1 MDIDDFTKKSA
12 SRKKNSE
19 RMRIRRL
26 PPNMIKLETHKLLKD
41 TIKLNELQDKLL
53 NTPEYNE
60 ILNDTIKNINLIFEE
75 AKRLNP
81 AIDYNYFIAG
91 SRAWN
96 RFFKDF
102 YDLDII
108 SPYEK
113 SSIHNINADLYYFI
127 NDKTLIDGNIK
138 ADIKEL
144 LKQTIEPLVDAIRKY
159 SDLEDNTKNVY
170 ITIEEDE
177 CLKDNKSL
185 ITSKRLFLKLHID
198 DSVPTKKPAKQ
209 SKAHHPFKKQ
219 SSQQSSQPSQ
229 QPAAKVLTASEKA
242 AKKAAKKAAQL
253 AAEIAAKEEAERKK
267 SEDISNRSA
276 RLARRSKPLYGGG
289 TIESFSKVILSV
301 DLYYSVTSTVAQDI
315 LIVKNISNIIERDE
329 INSLNYLNLFGL
341 YIFLQLGIKKI
352 FVPKGYNI
360 FKIREIIFD
369 KLVLFGDYRTPTLK
383 KIVEQYNATFINT
396 TLFDNFFYTDL
407 QKIYALS
414 YEPIATIIN
423 NMEVNIIETLR
434 CYINKTMININ
445 KEVRELKPEIG
456 LFVVGGDALR
466 RYKNDISV
474 TKDIDCKIY
483 VPKVLITPTNDL
495 INKLNSIIVSEL
507 LKLVCYL
514 IENSDRIFT
523 KVISSYETDL
533 YKIDYELIN
542 DDPNIKNFRYR
553 QIFKNPFPVDL
564 YSLDYRCKINV
575 EVKDNINP
583 DMNTKFF
590 YNYDIAF
597 LDVVLEILDIAPTF
611 YNENAIISNDIPIS
625 RLEFLLKDLKN
636 TYNSDTSS
644 LLRFIGGKIT
654 KDYVRY
660 NTLLELI
667 KENKFKYSS
676 DPLKMEILISPE
688 DENLYISSYR
698 PIKEGESADNLSLP
712 VLFEKNVKD
721 DKIIYDRY
729 ELDLIYN
736 YDETSTDF
744 HQFYSSKYYKIGIIK
759 RKKMYSFNINDLSK
773 LAGGTKLDT
782 ILEHTMKEI
791 DELKLAEKSLCESY
805 NYNNDDISDDIIND
819 IVSKRIMSEADIES
833 INRDNYVNNYVLNI
847 MTPLNE
853 TLSLNDE
860 KKTKKFYNKIMAIIE
875 TKKGKEKRS

>member
-1 MDIDDFTKKSA
+1 MEIDDNDYDVKSV

-41 TIKLNELQDKLL
+41 TINLNNLQNKLL

-60 ILNDTIKNINLIFEE
+60 ILNDTIQNINLIFEE

-81 AIDYNYFIAG
+81 EIDYNYFIAG
-91 SRAWN
+91 SRSWN

-138 ADIKEL
+138 RDIKEL
-144 LKQTIEPLVDAIRKY
+144 LKRTIEPLVDAIRKY
-159 SDLEDNTKNVY
+159 SDLEDKTKNVY

-198 DSVPTKKPAKQ
+198 DSVPQKKPAKQ
-209 SKAHHPFKKQ
+209 SRAHHPFNRQ
-219 SSQQSSQPSQ
+219 SSQQSS
-229 QPAAKVLTASEKA
+229 AKVLTSAEKA
-242 AKKAAKKAAQL
+242 AKKAAKAAEKAAKE
-253 AAEIAAKEEAERKK
+253 AEIAAAKEEEERKK
-267 SEDISNRSA
+267 TSQISSRAARSA
-276 RLARRSKPLYGGG
+276 RRNNPVLYGGG
-289 TIESFSKVILSV
+289 TIESFSKVILSI
-301 DLYYSVTSTVAQDI
+301 DLYYSVSSTIAQDI
-315 LIVKNISNIIERDE
+315 LVVKNISNIIEIDE
-329 INSLNYLNLFGL
+329 TNGLKYLNLFGL

-369 KLVLFGDYRTPTLK
+369 KLVLFGNYRTPTLK
-383 KIVEQYNATFINT
+383 KIVEQYYATFINT
-396 TLFDNFFYTDL
+396 TLFDNFLYTDL

-423 NMEVNIIETLR
+423 QMEINIIETLR

-445 KEVRELKPEIG
+445 KTVRELKPEIG

-483 VPKVLITPTNDL
+483 IPKDLLTKDL
-495 INKLNSIIVSEL
+495 IDEINSTIISEL
-507 LKLVCYL
+507 LTLVCYL
-514 IENSDRIFT
+514 IENSDKIFT
-523 KVISSYETDL
+523 EVISVHETEL

-575 EVKDNINP
+575 EVKDDINP

-597 LDVVLEILDIAPTF
+597 LDVVLEILDVASTY
-611 YNENAIISNDIPIS
+611 YNDNAVLSNEIPIS
-625 RLEFLLKDLKN
+625 KLEFLLSDLKN

-654 KDYVRY
+654 KDYIRY
-660 NTLLELI
+660 NALLELI
-667 KENKFKYSS
+667 KKNKFKYSS
-676 DPLKMEILISPE
+676 DPLIIEKRESPN
-688 DENLYISSYR
+688 DENLYVLSYR
-698 PIKEGESADNLSLP
+698 PIEEGEQATDISLP
-712 VLFEKNVKD
+712 VLFEKNEKD
-721 DKIIYDRY
+721 EESIYDRY
-729 ELDLIYN
+729 GLDIIYD

-744 HQFYSSKYYKIGIIK
+744 HKFYTSKYNKIRMIK
-759 RKKMYSFNINDLSK
+759 RKKMYSFDINDISK
-773 LAGGTKLDT
+773 LAGGTKLDV
-782 ILEHTMKEI
+782 ILAHTMQEI

-805 NYNNDDISDDIIND
+805 NYNYDDISDNIIND
-819 IVSKRIMSEADIES
+819 IASKRIMFEADIES
-833 INRDNYVNNYVLNI
+833 INRDKYINNYVINI
-847 MTPLNE
+847 MTPSNKFS
-853 TLSLNDE
+853 LSSRN
-860 KKTKKFYNKIMAIIE
+860 KTKHFYNKIRSIIK
-875 TKKGKEKRS
+875 TKK

>member
-1 MDIDDFTKKSA
+1 MDIEEFEETDYDKKSIN
-12 SRKKNSE
+12 RKKNSE

-26 PPNMIKLETHKLLKD
+26 PPNMIKLDTHKLLKD
-41 TIKLNELQDKLL
+41 TINLNNLQNKLL

-60 ILNDTIKNINLIFEE
+60 ILNDTIQNINLIFEE
-75 AKRLNP
+75 AKRLKFG
-81 AIDYNYFIAG
+81 IEYNYFIAG
-91 SRAWN
+91 ARSWN

-127 NDKTLIDGNIK
+127 NDKTLIDENIK
-138 ADIKEL
+138 DDIKEL
-144 LKQTIEPLVDAIRKY
+144 LKRTIEPLVDAIKKY

-177 CLKDNKSL
+177 CLIDNKSL

-198 DSVPTKKPAKQ
+198 DSVPQKKPAKQ
-209 SKAHHPFKKQ
+209 TKVHHPFNRQ
-219 SSQQSSQPSQ
+219 SAQQS
-229 QPAAKVLTASEKA
+229 AAKVLTAAEKE
-242 AKKAAKKAAQL
+242 AKKAAKKAAER
-253 AAEIAAKEEAERKK
+253 AAELAAKEEAERKK
-267 SEDISNRSA
+267 TDQISSRAARSA
-276 RLARRSKPLYGGG
+276 KRNNPLYGGG

-301 DLYYSVTSTVAQDI
+301 DLYYSETSTVAQDI
-315 LIVKNISNIIERDE
+315 LVVKNISNIIEIDD
-329 INSLNYLNLFGL
+329 NNGLNYLNLFGL

-369 KLVLFGDYRTPTLK
+369 KLVLFGGYRTPTLK

-423 NMEVNIIETLR
+423 QMEINIIETLR

-445 KEVRELKPEIG
+445 KAVRELKPEIG

-483 VPKVLITPTNDL
+483 LPKNLLTKDL
-495 INKLNSIIVSEL
+495 IDEINSIIISEL
-507 LKLVCYL
+507 LTLVCYL
-514 IENSDRIFT
+514 IENSDKIFT
-523 KVISSYETDL
+523 EVISVHETEL

-597 LDVVLEILDIAPTF
+597 LDVVLEILDVASTY
-611 YNENAIISNDIPIS
+611 YNDNAILSNEIPIS
-625 RLEFLLKDLKN
+625 KLEFLLRDLKN

-660 NTLLELI
+660 NALLELI
-667 KENKFKYSS
+667 KKNKFKYSS
-676 DPLKMEILISPE
+676 EPLIIEKRESPN
-688 DENLYISSYR
+688 DENLYVLSYR
-698 PIKEGESADNLSLP
+698 PIEEGEQATDISLP
-712 VLFEKNVKD
+712 VLFEKNEKD
-721 DKIIYDRY
+721 EASTYDRYGLDIIYD
-729 ELDLIYN
+729 

-744 HQFYSSKYYKIGIIK
+744 HKFYTSKYNKIRMIK
-759 RKKMYSFNINDLSK
+759 RKKMYSFNINDISK
-773 LAGGTKLDT
+773 LAGGTKLDV
-782 ILEHTMKEI
+782 ILAHTMQEI
-791 DELKLAEKSLCESY
+791 DELKLAEKSICELN
-805 NYNNDDISDDIIND
+805 NYDDISDNIIND
-819 IVSKRIMSEADIES
+819 IASKRITVEADIEA
-833 INRDNYVNNYVLNI
+833 INRDNNINNYVINI
-847 MTPLNE
+847 MTPHNKK
-853 TLSLNDE
+853 LSLSDE
-860 KKTKKFYNKIMAIIE
+860 NKTKQFYNKIKSIIK
-875 TKKGKEKRS
+875 TKK

>member
-1 MDIDDFTKKSA
+1 MEIDDNDYDVKSV

-41 TIKLNELQDKLL
+41 TINLNNLQNKLL

-60 ILNDTIKNINLIFEE
+60 ILNDTIQNINLIFEE

-81 AIDYNYFIAG
+81 EIDYNYFIAG
-91 SRAWN
+91 SRSWN

-138 ADIKEL
+138 RDIKEL
-144 LKQTIEPLVDAIRKY
+144 LKRTIEPLVDAIRKY
-159 SDLEDNTKNVY
+159 SDLEDKTKNVY

-198 DSVPTKKPAKQ
+198 DSVPQKKPAKQ
-209 SKAHHPFKKQ
+209 SRAHHPFNRQ
-219 SSQQSSQPSQ
+219 SSQQSS
-229 QPAAKVLTASEKA
+229 AKVLTSAEKA
-242 AKKAAKKAAQL
+242 AKKAAKAAAKAAKE
-253 AAEIAAKEEAERKK
+253 AEIAAAKEEEERKK
-267 SEDISNRSA
+267 TSQISSRAARSA
-276 RLARRSKPLYGGG
+276 RRNNPVLYGGG
-289 TIESFSKVILSV
+289 TIESFSKVILSI
-301 DLYYSVTSTVAQDI
+301 DLYYSVSSTIAQDI
-315 LIVKNISNIIERDE
+315 LVVKNISNIIEIDE
-329 INSLNYLNLFGL
+329 TNGLKYLNLFGL

-383 KIVEQYNATFINT
+383 KIIEQYYATFINT

-414 YEPIATIIN
+414 YEPISSIIN
-423 NMEVNIIETLR
+423 QMEINIIETLR
-434 CYINKTMININ
+434 RYINRTMININ
-445 KEVRELKPEIG
+445 KEVRELNPEIG

-483 VPKVLITPTNDL
+483 VPKVLLTKDL
-495 INKLNSIIVSEL
+495 IDGINSIIISEL
-507 LKLVCYL
+507 LKLVSYL

-523 KVISSYETDL
+523 EVISVHETEL

-542 DDPNIKNFRYR
+542 EDPNIKNFRYR
-553 QIFKNPFPVDL
+553 QIYKNPFPVDL

-583 DMNTKFF
+583 AMNTKFF

-597 LDVVLEILDIAPTF
+597 LDVVLEILDIARTF
-611 YNENAIISNDIPIS
+611 YNDNVILSNGIPIS
-625 RLEFLLKDLKN
+625 KLEFLLSDLKN

-667 KENKFKYSS
+667 KENKFKYSE
-676 DPLKMEILISPE
+676 DRLIIEKRESQE
-688 DENLYISSYR
+688 DENLYVLSYR
-698 PIKEGESADNLSLP
+698 HIEEGEQAANISLP
-712 VLFEKNVKD
+712 VLFEKNEKD
-721 DKIIYDRY
+721 EAIIYERYGLDIIYD
-729 ELDLIYN
+729 

-744 HQFYSSKYYKIGIIK
+744 HKFYSSKYDKIHIIK
-759 RKKMYSFNINDLSK
+759 RKKMYSFNINDISK

-782 ILEHTMKEI
+782 ILEHTMQEI

-805 NYNNDDISDDIIND
+805 NYNYDDISDNIIND
-819 IVSKRIMSEADIES
+819 IASKRIMFEADIES
-833 INRDNYVNNYVLNI
+833 INRDKYINNYVINI
-847 MTPLNE
+847 MTPSNKFS
-853 TLSLNDE
+853 LSSRN
-860 KKTKKFYNKIMAIIE
+860 KTKHFYNKIRSIIK
-875 TKKGKEKRS
+875 TKK

>member
-1 MDIDDFTKKSA
+1 MEIDDNDYDVKSV

-41 TIKLNELQDKLL
+41 TINLNNLQNKLL

-60 ILNDTIKNINLIFEE
+60 ILNDTIQNINLIFEE

-81 AIDYNYFIAG
+81 EIDYNYFIAG
-91 SRAWN
+91 SRSWN

-138 ADIKEL
+138 RDIKEL
-144 LKQTIEPLVDAIRKY
+144 LKRTIEPLVDAIRKY
-159 SDLEDNTKNVY
+159 SDLEDKTKNVY

-198 DSVPTKKPAKQ
+198 DSVPQKKPAKQ
-209 SKAHHPFKKQ
+209 SRAHHPFNRQ
-219 SSQQSSQPSQ
+219 SSQQSS
-229 QPAAKVLTASEKA
+229 AKVLTSAEKA
-242 AKKAAKKAAQL
+242 AKKAAKAAEKAAKE
-253 AAEIAAKEEAERKK
+253 AEIAAAKEEEERKK
-267 SEDISNRSA
+267 TSQISSRAARSA
-276 RLARRSKPLYGGG
+276 RRNNPVLYGGG
-289 TIESFSKVILSV
+289 TIESFSKVILSI
-301 DLYYSVTSTVAQDI
+301 DLYYSVSSTIAQDI
-315 LIVKNISNIIERDE
+315 LVVKNISNIIEIDE
-329 INSLNYLNLFGL
+329 TNGLKYLNLFGL

-383 KIVEQYNATFINT
+383 KIIEQYYATFINT

-414 YEPIATIIN
+414 YEPISSIIN
-423 NMEVNIIETLR
+423 QMEINIIETLR
-434 CYINKTMININ
+434 RYINRTMININ
-445 KEVRELKPEIG
+445 KEVRELNPEIG

-483 VPKVLITPTNDL
+483 VPKVLLTKDL
-495 INKLNSIIVSEL
+495 IDGINSIIISEL
-507 LKLVCYL
+507 LKLVSYL

-523 KVISSYETDL
+523 EVISVHETEL

-542 DDPNIKNFRYR
+542 EDPNIKNFRYR
-553 QIFKNPFPVDL
+553 QIYKNPFPVDL

-583 DMNTKFF
+583 AMNTKFF

-597 LDVVLEILDIAPTF
+597 LDVVLEILDIARTF
-611 YNENAIISNDIPIS
+611 YNDNVILSNGIPIS
-625 RLEFLLKDLKN
+625 KLEFLLSDLKN

-667 KENKFKYSS
+667 KENKFKYSE
-676 DPLKMEILISPE
+676 DRLIIEKRESQE
-688 DENLYISSYR
+688 DENLYVISYR
-698 PIKEGESADNLSLP
+698 HIEEGEQAANISLP
-712 VLFEKNVKD
+712 VLFEKNEKD
-721 DKIIYDRY
+721 EAIIYERYGLDIIYD
-729 ELDLIYN
+729 

-744 HQFYSSKYYKIGIIK
+744 HKFYSSKYDKIHIIK
-759 RKKMYSFNINDLSK
+759 RKKMYSFNINDISK

-782 ILEHTMKEI
+782 ILEHTMQEI

-805 NYNNDDISDDIIND
+805 NYNYDDISDNIIND
-819 IVSKRIMSEADIES
+819 IASKRIMFEADIES
-833 INRDNYVNNYVLNI
+833 INRDKYINNYVINI
-847 MTPLNE
+847 MTPSNKFS
-853 TLSLNDE
+853 LSSRN
-860 KKTKKFYNKIMAIIE
+860 KTKHFYNKIRSIIK
-875 TKKGKEKRS
+875 TKK

>member
-1 MDIDDFTKKSA
+1 MDIEEFEETDYDKKSIN
-12 SRKKNSE
+12 RKKNSE

-26 PPNMIKLETHKLLKD
+26 PPNMIKLDTHKLLKD
-41 TIKLNELQDKLL
+41 TINLNNLQNKLL

-60 ILNDTIKNINLIFEE
+60 ILNDTIQNINLIFEE
-75 AKRLNP
+75 AKRLKSG
-81 AIDYNYFIAG
+81 IEYNYFIAG
-91 SRAWN
+91 ARSWN

-127 NDKTLIDGNIK
+127 NDKTLIDENIK
-138 ADIKEL
+138 DDIKEL
-144 LKQTIEPLVDAIRKY
+144 LKRTIEPLVDAIKKY

-177 CLKDNKSL
+177 CLIDNKSL

-198 DSVPTKKPAKQ
+198 DSVPQKKPAKQ
-209 SKAHHPFKKQ
+209 TKAHHPFNRQ
-219 SSQQSSQPSQ
+219 SAQQS
-229 QPAAKVLTASEKA
+229 AAKVLTAAEKE
-242 AKKAAKKAAQL
+242 AKKAAKKAAER
-253 AAEIAAKEEAERKK
+253 AAELAAKEEAERKK
-267 SEDISNRSA
+267 TDQISSRAARSA
-276 RLARRSKPLYGGG
+276 KRNNPLYGGG

-301 DLYYSVTSTVAQDI
+301 DLYYSETSTVAQDI
-315 LIVKNISNIIERDE
+315 LVVKNISNIIEIDD
-329 INSLNYLNLFGL
+329 NNGLNYLNLFGL

-369 KLVLFGDYRTPTLK
+369 KLVLFGGYRTPTLK

-423 NMEVNIIETLR
+423 QMEINIIETLR

-445 KEVRELKPEIG
+445 KAVRELKPEIG

-483 VPKVLITPTNDL
+483 LPKNLLTKDL
-495 INKLNSIIVSEL
+495 IDEINSIIISEL
-507 LKLVCYL
+507 LTLVCYL
-514 IENSDRIFT
+514 IENSDKIFT
-523 KVISSYETDL
+523 EVISVHETEL

-597 LDVVLEILDIAPTF
+597 LDVVLEIVDIAPTF

-712 VLFEKNVKD
+712 VLFEKNV
-721 DKIIYDRY
+721 
-729 ELDLIYN
+729 
-736 YDETSTDF
+736 
-744 HQFYSSKYYKIGIIK
+744 
-759 RKKMYSFNINDLSK
+759 
-773 LAGGTKLDT
+773 
-782 ILEHTMKEI
+782 
-791 DELKLAEKSLCESY
+791 
-805 NYNNDDISDDIIND
+805 
-819 IVSKRIMSEADIES
+819 
-833 INRDNYVNNYVLNI
+833 
-847 MTPLNE
+847 
-853 TLSLNDE
+853 
-860 KKTKKFYNKIMAIIE
+860 
-875 TKKGKEKRS
+875 

>member
-1 MDIDDFTKKSA
+1 MDIEEFEETDYDKKSIN
-12 SRKKNSE
+12 RKKNSE

-26 PPNMIKLETHKLLKD
+26 PPNMIKLDTHKLLKD
-41 TIKLNELQDKLL
+41 TINLNNLQNKLL

-60 ILNDTIKNINLIFEE
+60 ILNDTIQNINLIFEE
-75 AKRLNP
+75 AKRLKSG
-81 AIDYNYFIAG
+81 IEYNYFIAG
-91 SRAWN
+91 ARSWN

-127 NDKTLIDGNIK
+127 NDKTLIDENIK
-138 ADIKEL
+138 DDIKEL
-144 LKQTIEPLVDAIRKY
+144 LKRTIEPLVDAIKKY

-177 CLKDNKSL
+177 CLIDNKSL

-198 DSVPTKKPAKQ
+198 DSVPQKKPAKQ
-209 SKAHHPFKKQ
+209 TKAHHPFNRQ
-219 SSQQSSQPSQ
+219 SAQQS
-229 QPAAKVLTASEKA
+229 AAKVLTAAEKE
-242 AKKAAKKAAQL
+242 AKKAAKKAAER
-253 AAEIAAKEEAERKK
+253 AAELAAKEEAERKK
-267 SEDISNRSA
+267 TDQISSRAARSA
-276 RLARRSKPLYGGG
+276 KRNNPLYGGG

-301 DLYYSVTSTVAQDI
+301 DLYYSETSTVAQDI
-315 LIVKNISNIIERDE
+315 LVVKNISNIIEIDD
-329 INSLNYLNLFGL
+329 NNGLNYLNLFGL

-369 KLVLFGDYRTPTLK
+369 KLVLFGGYRTPTLK

-423 NMEVNIIETLR
+423 QMEINIIETLR

-445 KEVRELKPEIG
+445 KAVRELKPEIG

-483 VPKVLITPTNDL
+483 LPKNLLTKDL
-495 INKLNSIIVSEL
+495 IDEINSIIISEL
-507 LKLVCYL
+507 LTLVCYL
-514 IENSDRIFT
+514 IENSDKIFT
-523 KVISSYETDL
+523 EVISVHETEL

-597 LDVVLEILDIAPTF
+597 LDVVLEILDVASTY
-611 YNENAIISNDIPIS
+611 YNDNAILSNEIPIS
-625 RLEFLLKDLKN
+625 KLEFLLRDLKN

-660 NTLLELI
+660 NALLELI
-667 KENKFKYSS
+667 KKNKFKYSS
-676 DPLKMEILISPE
+676 EPLIIEKRESPN
-688 DENLYISSYR
+688 DENLYVLSYR
-698 PIKEGESADNLSLP
+698 PIEEGEQATDISLP
-712 VLFEKNVKD
+712 VLFEKNEKD
-721 DKIIYDRY
+721 EASTYDRYGLDIIYD
-729 ELDLIYN
+729 

-744 HQFYSSKYYKIGIIK
+744 HKFYTSKYNKIRMIK
-759 RKKMYSFNINDLSK
+759 RKKMYSFNINDISK
-773 LAGGTKLDT
+773 LAGGTKLDV
-782 ILEHTMKEI
+782 ILAHTMQEI
-791 DELKLAEKSLCESY
+791 DELKLAEKSICELN
-805 NYNNDDISDDIIND
+805 NYDDISDNIIND
-819 IVSKRIMSEADIES
+819 IASKRITVEADIEA
-833 INRDNYVNNYVLNI
+833 INRDNNINNYVINI
-847 MTPLNE
+847 MTPHNKK
-853 TLSLNDE
+853 LSLSDE
-860 KKTKKFYNKIMAIIE
+860 NKTKQFYNKIKSIIK
-875 TKKGKEKRS
+875 TKK

>member
-1 MDIDDFTKKSA
+1 MEIDDNDYDVKSV

-41 TIKLNELQDKLL
+41 TINLNNLQNKLL

-60 ILNDTIKNINLIFEE
+60 ILNDTIQNINLIFEE

-81 AIDYNYFIAG
+81 EIDYNYFIAG
-91 SRAWN
+91 SRSWN

-138 ADIKEL
+138 RDIKEL
-144 LKQTIEPLVDAIRKY
+144 LKRTIEPLVDAIRKY
-159 SDLEDNTKNVY
+159 SDLEDKTKNVY

-198 DSVPTKKPAKQ
+198 DSVPQKKPAKQ
-209 SKAHHPFKKQ
+209 SRAHHPFNRQ
-219 SSQQSSQPSQ
+219 SSQQSS
-229 QPAAKVLTASEKA
+229 AKVLTSAEKA
-242 AKKAAKKAAQL
+242 AKKAAKAAEKAAKE
-253 AAEIAAKEEAERKK
+253 AEIAAAKEEEERKK
-267 SEDISNRSA
+267 TSQISSRAARSA
-276 RLARRSKPLYGGG
+276 RRNNPVLYGGG
-289 TIESFSKVILSV
+289 TIESFSKVILSI
-301 DLYYSVTSTVAQDI
+301 DLYYSVSSTIAQDI
-315 LIVKNISNIIERDE
+315 LVVKNISNIIEIDE
-329 INSLNYLNLFGL
+329 TNGLKYLNLFGL

-383 KIVEQYNATFINT
+383 KIIEQYYATFINT

-414 YEPIATIIN
+414 YEPISSIIN
-423 NMEVNIIETLR
+423 QMEINIIETLR
-434 CYINKTMININ
+434 RYINRTMININ
-445 KEVRELKPEIG
+445 KEVRELNPEIG

-483 VPKVLITPTNDL
+483 VPKVLLTKDL
-495 INKLNSIIVSEL
+495 IDGINSIIISEL
-507 LKLVCYL
+507 LKLVSYL

-523 KVISSYETDL
+523 EVISVHETEL

-542 DDPNIKNFRYR
+542 EDPNIKNFRYR
-553 QIFKNPFPVDL
+553 QIYKNPFPVDL

-583 DMNTKFF
+583 AMNTKFF

-597 LDVVLEILDIAPTF
+597 LDVVLEILDIARTF
-611 YNENAIISNDIPIS
+611 YNDNVILSNGIPIS
-625 RLEFLLKDLKN
+625 KLEFLLSDLKN

-667 KENKFKYSS
+667 KENKFKYSE
-676 DPLKMEILISPE
+676 DRLIIEKRESQE
-688 DENLYISSYR
+688 DENLYVLSYR
-698 PIKEGESADNLSLP
+698 HIEEGEQAANISLP
-712 VLFEKNVKD
+712 VLFEKNEKD
-721 DKIIYDRY
+721 EAIIYERYGLDIIYD
-729 ELDLIYN
+729 

-744 HQFYSSKYYKIGIIK
+744 HKFYSSKYDKIHIIK
-759 RKKMYSFNINDLSK
+759 RKKMYSFNINDISK

-782 ILEHTMKEI
+782 ILEHTMQEI

-805 NYNNDDISDDIIND
+805 NYNYDDISDNIIND
-819 IVSKRIMSEADIES
+819 IASKRIMFEADIES
-833 INRDNYVNNYVLNI
+833 INRDKYINNYVINI
-847 MTPLNE
+847 MTPSNKFS
-853 TLSLNDE
+853 LSSRN
-860 KKTKKFYNKIMAIIE
+860 KTKHFYNKIRSIIK
-875 TKKGKEKRS
+875 TKK

>member
-1 MDIDDFTKKSA
+1 MEIDDNDYDVKSV

-41 TIKLNELQDKLL
+41 TINLNNLQNKLL

-60 ILNDTIKNINLIFEE
+60 ILNDTIQNINLIFEE

-81 AIDYNYFIAG
+81 EIDYNYFIAG
-91 SRAWN
+91 SRSWN

-138 ADIKEL
+138 RDIKEL
-144 LKQTIEPLVDAIRKY
+144 LKRTIEPLVDAIRKY
-159 SDLEDNTKNVY
+159 SDLEDKTKNVY

-198 DSVPTKKPAKQ
+198 DSVPQKKPAKQ
-209 SKAHHPFKKQ
+209 SRAHHPFNRQ
-219 SSQQSSQPSQ
+219 SSQQSS
-229 QPAAKVLTASEKA
+229 AKVLTSAEKA
-242 AKKAAKKAAQL
+242 AKKAAKAAEKAAKE
-253 AAEIAAKEEAERKK
+253 AEIAAAKEEEERKK
-267 SEDISNRSA
+267 TSQISSRAARSA
-276 RLARRSKPLYGGG
+276 RRNNPVLYGGG
-289 TIESFSKVILSV
+289 TIESFSKVILSI
-301 DLYYSVTSTVAQDI
+301 DLYYSVSSTIAQDI
-315 LIVKNISNIIERDE
+315 LVVKNISNIIEIDE
-329 INSLNYLNLFGL
+329 TNGLKYLNLFGL

-369 KLVLFGDYRTPTLK
+369 KLVLFGDYRTQTLK
-383 KIVEQYNATFINT
+383 KIIEQYYATFINT

-414 YEPIATIIN
+414 YEPISSIIN
-423 NMEVNIIETLR
+423 QMEINIIETLR
-434 CYINKTMININ
+434 RYINRTMININ
-445 KEVRELKPEIG
+445 KEVRELNPEIG

-483 VPKVLITPTNDL
+483 VPKVLLTKDL
-495 INKLNSIIVSEL
+495 IDGINSIIISEL
-507 LKLVCYL
+507 LKLVSYL

-523 KVISSYETDL
+523 EVISVHETEL

-542 DDPNIKNFRYR
+542 EDPNIKNFRYR
-553 QIFKNPFPVDL
+553 QIYKNPFPVDL

-583 DMNTKFF
+583 AMNTKFF

-597 LDVVLEILDIAPTF
+597 LDVVLEILDIARTF
-611 YNENAIISNDIPIS
+611 YNDNVILSNGIPIS
-625 RLEFLLKDLKN
+625 KLEFLLSDLKN

-667 KENKFKYSS
+667 KENKFKYSE
-676 DPLKMEILISPE
+676 DRLIIEKRESQE
-688 DENLYISSYR
+688 DENLYVLSYR
-698 PIKEGESADNLSLP
+698 HIEEGEQETNISLP
-712 VLFEKNVKD
+712 VLFEKNEKD
-721 DKIIYDRY
+721 EAIIYERYGLDIIYD
-729 ELDLIYN
+729 

-744 HQFYSSKYYKIGIIK
+744 HKFYSSKYDKIHIIK
-759 RKKMYSFNINDLSK
+759 RKKMYSFNINDISK

-782 ILEHTMKEI
+782 ILEHTMQEI

-805 NYNNDDISDDIIND
+805 NYNYDDISDNIIND
-819 IVSKRIMSEADIES
+819 IASKRIMFEADIES
-833 INRDNYVNNYVLNI
+833 INRDKYINNYVINI
-847 MTPLNE
+847 MTPSNKFS
-853 TLSLNDE
+853 LSSRN
-860 KKTKKFYNKIMAIIE
+860 KTKHFYNKIRSIIK
-875 TKKGKEKRS
+875 TKK

>member
-1 MDIDDFTKKSA
+1 MNIEEFEETDYDKKSVN
-12 SRKKNSE
+12 RKKNSE

-26 PPNMIKLETHKLLKD
+26 PPNMIKLDTHKLLKD
-41 TIKLNELQDKLL
+41 TINLNNLQNKLL

-60 ILNDTIKNINLIFEE
+60 ILNDTILNINLIFEE
-75 AKRLNP
+75 AKRLKSG
-81 AIDYNYFIAG
+81 IEYNYFIAG
-91 SRAWN
+91 ARSWN

-127 NDKTLIDGNIK
+127 NDKTLIDENIK
-138 ADIKEL
+138 DDIKEL
-144 LKQTIEPLVDAIRKY
+144 LKRTIEPLVDAIKKY

-177 CLKDNKSL
+177 CLIDNKSL

-198 DSVPTKKPAKQ
+198 DSVPQKKPAKQ
-209 SKAHHPFKKQ
+209 TKAHHPFNRQ
-219 SSQQSSQPSQ
+219 SVQQSS
-229 QPAAKVLTASEKA
+229 AKVLTAAEKE
-242 AKKAAKKAAQL
+242 AKKAAKKAAER
-253 AAEIAAKEEAERKK
+253 AAELAAKEEAERKK
-267 SEDISNRSA
+267 TEQISSRAARSA
-276 RLARRSKPLYGGG
+276 KRNNPLYGGG

-301 DLYYSVTSTVAQDI
+301 DLYYSETSTVAQDI
-315 LIVKNISNIIERDE
+315 LVVKNISNIIEIDD
-329 INSLNYLNLFGL
+329 NNGLNYLNLFGL

-369 KLVLFGDYRTPTLK
+369 KLVLFGGYRTPTLK

-423 NMEVNIIETLR
+423 QMEINIIETLR

-445 KEVRELKPEIG
+445 KAVRELKPEIG

-483 VPKVLITPTNDL
+483 LPKKLLTKDL
-495 INKLNSIIVSEL
+495 IDEINSIIISEL
-507 LKLVCYL
+507 LTLVCYL
-514 IENSDRIFT
+514 IENSDKIFT
-523 KVISSYETDL
+523 EVISVHETEL

-597 LDVVLEILDIAPTF
+597 LDVVLEILDVESTY
-611 YNENAIISNDIPIS
+611 YNDNAILSNEIPIS
-625 RLEFLLKDLKN
+625 KLEFLLRDLKN

-660 NTLLELI
+660 NALLELI
-667 KENKFKYSS
+667 KKNKFKYSS
-676 DPLKMEILISPE
+676 EPLIIEKRESPN
-688 DENLYISSYR
+688 DENLYVLSYR
-698 PIKEGESADNLSLP
+698 PIEEGEQATDISLP
-712 VLFEKNVKD
+712 VLFEKNEKD
-721 DKIIYDRY
+721 EASIYDRY
-729 ELDLIYN
+729 GLDIIYD

-744 HQFYSSKYYKIGIIK
+744 HKFYTSKYNKIRMIK
-759 RKKMYSFNINDLSK
+759 RKKMYSFNINDISK
-773 LAGGTKLDT
+773 LAGGTKLDV
-782 ILEHTMKEI
+782 ILAHTMQEI
-791 DELKLAEKSLCESY
+791 DELKLAEKSICELY
-805 NYNNDDISDDIIND
+805 NYDDISDNIIND
-819 IVSKRIMSEADIES
+819 IASKRITVEADIEA
-833 INRDNYVNNYVLNI
+833 INRDNNINNYVINI
-847 MTPLNE
+847 MTPHNKK
-853 TLSLNDE
+853 LSLSDE
-860 KKTKKFYNKIMAIIE
+860 NKTKQFYNKIKSIIK
-875 TKKGKEKRS
+875 TKK

>member
-1 MDIDDFTKKSA
+1 MDIDETGETDYEKKSV

-19 RMRIRRL
+19 RMRIRKL

-41 TIKLNELQDKLL
+41 TINLNNLQNKLL

-60 ILNDTIKNINLIFEE
+60 ILNDTIQNINLIFEE
-75 AKRLNP
+75 AKRSKSG
-81 AIDYNYFIAG
+81 IEYNYFIAG
-91 SRAWN
+91 ARSWN

-127 NDKTLIDGNIK
+127 NDKTLINDNIK
-138 ADIKEL
+138 DNIKEL
-144 LKQTIEPLVDAIRKY
+144 LERTIEPLVDAIKKY

-177 CLKDNKSL
+177 CLIDNKSL

-198 DSVPTKKPAKQ
+198 DSVPQKKPAKPAR
-209 SKAHHPFKKQ
+209 SHHPFKKQ
-219 SSQQSSQPSQ
+219 SAQQQTQ
-229 QPAAKVLTASEKA
+229 QPVAKILTASEKE
-242 AKKAAKKAAQL
+242 AKKAAKEAAKAAKA
-253 AAEIAAKEEAERKK
+253 AAELEAKEEAERKK
-267 SEDISNRSA
+267 TSQMSSRAE
-276 RLARRSKPLYGGG
+276 RLARRNRPSLYGGG
-289 TIESFSKVILSV
+289 TIESFSKVILSI
-301 DLYYSVTSTVAQDI
+301 DLYYSETSTAAQDM
-315 LIVKNISNIIERDE
+315 LVVKNISNIIEIDE
-329 INSLNYLNLFGL
+329 NNGLNYLNLFGL

-352 FVPKGYNI
+352 YVPKGYNI

-369 KLVLFGDYRTPTLK
+369 KLVLFGGYRTPTLK
-383 KIVEQYNATFINT
+383 KIVEQYYATFMNT

-414 YEPIATIIN
+414 YEPIATVIN
-423 NMEVNIIETLR
+423 QMEINIIETLR
-434 CYINKTMININ
+434 RYINRTIININ
-445 KEVRELKPEIG
+445 NELRELNPELG
-456 LFVVGGDALR
+456 LFVAGGDALR

-483 VPKVLITPTNDL
+483 LPKVLLTKDL
-495 INKLNSIIVSEL
+495 IDGINTIIISEL
-507 LKLVCYL
+507 LKLVSYL
-514 IENSDRIFT
+514 IENSDKIFT
-523 KVISSYETDL
+523 EVISIHETEL

-542 DDPNIKNFRYR
+542 PDPDIKNFRYR

-597 LDVVLEILDIAPTF
+597 LDVVLEILDIARTY
-611 YNENAIISNDIPIS
+611 YNDNAILSNGIPIS
-625 RLEFLLKDLKN
+625 KLEFLLNDLKN

-660 NTLLELI
+660 NALLELI
-667 KENKFKYSS
+667 KKNKFIYSEE
-676 DPLKMEILISPE
+676 PLIIEKRESQE
-688 DENLYISSYR
+688 DENLYVLSYR
-698 PIKEGESADNLSLP
+698 PVEEGEEAIDISLP
-712 VLFEKNVKD
+712 VLFEKNDKD
-721 DKIIYDRY
+721 EAAIYERYGLDIIYD
-729 ELDLIYN
+729 

-744 HQFYSSKYYKIGIIK
+744 HKFYSSKYDKIRMFK
-759 RKKMYSFNINDLSK
+759 RKKMYSFNINDISK
-773 LAGGTKLDT
+773 LVGGTKLDV
-782 ILEHTMKEI
+782 ILAHTMQEI
-791 DELKLAEKSLCESY
+791 DELKLAEKSLCESHNY
-805 NYNNDDISDDIIND
+805 NYDDISDNIIND
-819 IVSKRIMSEADIES
+819 IASKRITVEADIES
-833 INRDNYVNNYVLNI
+833 INRDNQINNYVINI
-847 MTPLNE
+847 MTPQNSNI
-853 TLSLNDE
+853 SLNSTN
-860 KKTKKFYNKIMAIIE
+860 KMKHFYNKIKSIIK
-875 TKKGKEKRS
+875 TKK

>member
-1 MDIDDFTKKSA
+1 MDIDFDKKSA
-12 SRKKNSE
+12 NRKKNSE

-41 TIKLNELQDKLL
+41 TINLNNLQNKLL

-75 AKRLNP
+75 AKRLNS

-91 SRAWN
+91 ARAWN

-144 LKQTIEPLVDAIRKY
+144 LKRTIEPLVDAIKKY

-170 ITIEEDE
+170 ITIEENE
-177 CLKDNKSL
+177 CLIDNKSL

-198 DSVPTKKPAKQ
+198 DSVPQKKPTKQ
-209 SKAHHPFKKQ
+209 SKAHHPFKNQ
-219 SSQQSSQPSQ
+219 PSQQSS
-229 QPAAKVLTASEKA
+229 AKVLTASEKA
-242 AKKAAKKAAQL
+242 AKKEAKKAAQL

-267 SEDISNRSA
+267 SEQMSSRAARS
-276 RLARRSKPLYGGG
+276 ARRSKPLLYGGG
-289 TIESFSKVILSV
+289 TIDSFSKVILSV
-301 DLYYSVTSTVAQDI
+301 DLYYSETSTIGQD
-315 LIVKNISNIIERDE
+315 LLVVKNIENIIERDE
-329 INSLNYLNLFGL
+329 NNGLNYLNLIGL

-352 FVPKGYNI
+352 YVPKGYNI

-414 YEPIATIIN
+414 YEPISTIIN
-423 NMEVNIIETLR
+423 QMDVDIIETLR
-434 CYINKTMININ
+434 CYINKTIININ
-445 KEVRELKPEIG
+445 NTVRELKPEIG

-483 VPKVLITPTNDL
+483 VPKVLITRTNDL
-495 INKLNSIIVSEL
+495 INQLNNIIVSEL

-514 IENSDRIFT
+514 IEKSDRIFSG
-523 KVISSYETDL
+523 VISVHETEL
-533 YKIDYELIN
+533 YKINYELIN
-542 DDPNIKNFRYR
+542 ADPDIKNFRYR

-564 YSLDYRCKINV
+564 YSLDYRCKINI
-575 EVKDNINP
+575 EIKDNINP

-597 LDVVLEILDIAPTF
+597 LDVVVEILDIATTF
-611 YNENAIISNDIPIS
+611 YNDNAIISNGIS
-625 RLEFLLKDLKN
+625 ISKLEFLLKDLKN

-667 KENKFKYSS
+667 KKDKFYYTS
-676 DPLKMEILISPE
+676 EALIIEKRQSQE
-688 DENLYISSYR
+688 DENLYVLSYR
-698 PIKEGESADNLSLP
+698 PIEEGESADNLLLP
-712 VLFEKNVKD
+712 VLFEKNKD
-721 DKIIYDRY
+721 EESIYDRY
-729 ELDLIYN
+729 GLDIIYD

-744 HQFYSSKYYKIGIIK
+744 HKFYTSKYDKIRILK
-759 RKKMYSFNINDLSK
+759 RKKMYSFNINDISK
-773 LAGGTKLDT
+773 LAGGTKLDN
-782 ILEHTMKEI
+782 ILEDTIQEI
-791 DELKLAEKSLCESY
+791 EELKLAEKALCESY
-805 NYNNDDISDDIIND
+805 NYDDISDDIIND
-819 IVSKRIMSEADIES
+819 IASKRLMIKSDIETFGT
-833 INRDNYVNNYVLNI
+833 INRDNYINNYVLNI
-847 MTPLNE
+847 MTPLNK

-875 TKKGKEKRS
+875 TKKEKEKRS

>member
-1 MDIDDFTKKSA
+1 MEIDDNDYDVKSV

-41 TIKLNELQDKLL
+41 TINLNNLQNKLL

-60 ILNDTIKNINLIFEE
+60 ILNDTIQNINLIFEE

-81 AIDYNYFIAG
+81 EIDYNYFIAG
-91 SRAWN
+91 SRSWN

-138 ADIKEL
+138 RDIKEL
-144 LKQTIEPLVDAIRKY
+144 LKRTIEPLVDAIRKY
-159 SDLEDNTKNVY
+159 SDLEDKTKNVY

-198 DSVPTKKPAKQ
+198 DSVPQKKPAKQ
-209 SKAHHPFKKQ
+209 SRAHHPFNRQ
-219 SSQQSSQPSQ
+219 SSQQSS
-229 QPAAKVLTASEKA
+229 AKVLTSAEKA
-242 AKKAAKKAAQL
+242 AKKAAKAAEKAAKE
-253 AAEIAAKEEAERKK
+253 AEIAAAKEEEERKK
-267 SEDISNRSA
+267 TSQISSRAARSA
-276 RLARRSKPLYGGG
+276 RRNNPVLYGGG
-289 TIESFSKVILSV
+289 TIESFSKVILSI
-301 DLYYSVTSTVAQDI
+301 DLYYSVSSTIAQDI
-315 LIVKNISNIIERDE
+315 LVVKNISNIIEIDE
-329 INSLNYLNLFGL
+329 TNGLKYLNLFGL

-383 KIVEQYNATFINT
+383 KIIEQYYATFINT

-414 YEPIATIIN
+414 YEPISSIIN
-423 NMEVNIIETLR
+423 QMEINIIETLR
-434 CYINKTMININ
+434 RYINRTMININ
-445 KEVRELKPEIG
+445 KEVRELNPEIG

-483 VPKVLITPTNDL
+483 VPKVLLTKDL
-495 INKLNSIIVSEL
+495 IDGINSIIISEL
-507 LKLVCYL
+507 LKLVSYL

-523 KVISSYETDL
+523 EVISVHETEL

-542 DDPNIKNFRYR
+542 EDPNIKNFRYR
-553 QIFKNPFPVDL
+553 QIYKNPFPVDL

-583 DMNTKFF
+583 AMNTKFF

-597 LDVVLEILDIAPTF
+597 LDVVLEILDIARTF
-611 YNENAIISNDIPIS
+611 YNDNVILSNGIPIS
-625 RLEFLLKDLKN
+625 KLEFLLSDLKN

-667 KENKFKYSS
+667 KENKFKYSE
-676 DPLKMEILISPE
+676 DRLIIEKRESQE
-688 DENLYISSYR
+688 DENLYVLSYR
-698 PIKEGESADNLSLP
+698 HIEEGEQAANISLP
-712 VLFEKNVKD
+712 VLFEKNEKD
-721 DKIIYDRY
+721 EAIIYERYGLDIIYD
-729 ELDLIYN
+729 
-736 YDETSTDF
+736 YDETRTDF
-744 HQFYSSKYYKIGIIK
+744 HKFYSSKYDKIHIIK
-759 RKKMYSFNINDLSK
+759 RKKMYSFNINDISK

-782 ILEHTMKEI
+782 ILEHTMQEI

-805 NYNNDDISDDIIND
+805 NYNYDDISDNIIND
-819 IVSKRIMSEADIES
+819 IASKRIMFEADIES
-833 INRDNYVNNYVLNI
+833 INRDKYINNYVINI
-847 MTPLNE
+847 MTPSNKFS
-853 TLSLNDE
+853 LSSRN
-860 KKTKKFYNKIMAIIE
+860 KTKHFYNKIRSIIK
-875 TKKGKEKRS
+875 TKK

>member
-1 MDIDDFTKKSA
+1 MEIDDNDYDVKSV

-41 TIKLNELQDKLL
+41 TINLNNLQNKLL

-60 ILNDTIKNINLIFEE
+60 ILNDTIQNINLIFEE

-81 AIDYNYFIAG
+81 EIDYNYFIAG
-91 SRAWN
+91 SRSWN

-138 ADIKEL
+138 RDIKEL
-144 LKQTIEPLVDAIRKY
+144 LKRTIEPLVDAIRKY
-159 SDLEDNTKNVY
+159 SDLEDKTKNVY

-198 DSVPTKKPAKQ
+198 DSVPQKKPAKQ
-209 SKAHHPFKKQ
+209 SRAHHPFNRQ
-219 SSQQSSQPSQ
+219 SSQQSS
-229 QPAAKVLTASEKA
+229 AKVLTSAEKA
-242 AKKAAKKAAQL
+242 AKKAAKAAEKAAKE
-253 AAEIAAKEEAERKK
+253 AEIAAAKEEEERKK
-267 SEDISNRSA
+267 TSQISSRAARSA
-276 RLARRSKPLYGGG
+276 RRNNPVLYGGG
-289 TIESFSKVILSV
+289 TIESFSKVILSI
-301 DLYYSVTSTVAQDI
+301 DLYYSVSSTIAQDI
-315 LIVKNISNIIERDE
+315 LVVKNISNIIEIDE
-329 INSLNYLNLFGL
+329 TNGLKYLNLFGL

-383 KIVEQYNATFINT
+383 KIIEQYYATFINT

-414 YEPIATIIN
+414 YEPISSIIN
-423 NMEVNIIETLR
+423 QMEINIIETLR
-434 CYINKTMININ
+434 RYINRTMININ
-445 KEVRELKPEIG
+445 KEVRELNPEIG

-483 VPKVLITPTNDL
+483 VPKVLLTKDL
-495 INKLNSIIVSEL
+495 IDGINSIIISEL
-507 LKLVCYL
+507 LKLVSYL
-514 IENSDRIFT
+514 IENSDKIFT
-523 KVISSYETDL
+523 EVISVHETEL

-542 DDPNIKNFRYR
+542 EDPNIKNFRYR
-553 QIFKNPFPVDL
+553 QIYKNPFPVDL

-583 DMNTKFF
+583 AMNTKFF

-597 LDVVLEILDIAPTF
+597 LDVVLEILDIARTF
-611 YNENAIISNDIPIS
+611 YNDNVILSNGIPIS
-625 RLEFLLKDLKN
+625 KLEFLLSDLKN

-667 KENKFKYSS
+667 KENKFKYSE
-676 DPLKMEILISPE
+676 DRLIIEKRESQE
-688 DENLYISSYR
+688 DENLYVLSYR
-698 PIKEGESADNLSLP
+698 HIEEGEQAANISLP
-712 VLFEKNVKD
+712 VLFEKNEKD
-721 DKIIYDRY
+721 EAIIYERYGLDIIYD
-729 ELDLIYN
+729 

-744 HQFYSSKYYKIGIIK
+744 HKFYSSKYDKIHIIK
-759 RKKMYSFNINDLSK
+759 RKKMYSFNINDISK

-782 ILEHTMKEI
+782 ILEHTMQEI

-805 NYNNDDISDDIIND
+805 NYNYDDISDNIIND
-819 IVSKRIMSEADIES
+819 IASKRIMFEADIES
-833 INRDNYVNNYVLNI
+833 INRDKYINNYVINI
-847 MTPLNE
+847 MTPSNKFS
-853 TLSLNDE
+853 LSSRN
-860 KKTKKFYNKIMAIIE
+860 KTKHFYNKIRSIIK
-875 TKKGKEKRS
+875 TKK

>member
-1 MDIDDFTKKSA
+1 MDIEEFEETDYDKKSVN
-12 SRKKNSE
+12 RKKNSE

-26 PPNMIKLETHKLLKD
+26 PPNMIKLDTHKLLKD
-41 TIKLNELQDKLL
+41 TINLNNLQNKLL

-60 ILNDTIKNINLIFEE
+60 ILNDTIQNINLIFEE
-75 AKRLNP
+75 AKRLKSG
-81 AIDYNYFIAG
+81 IEYNYFIAG
-91 SRAWN
+91 ARSWN

-127 NDKTLIDGNIK
+127 NDKTLIDENIK
-138 ADIKEL
+138 DDIKEL
-144 LKQTIEPLVDAIRKY
+144 LKRTIEPLVDAIKKY

-177 CLKDNKSL
+177 CLIDNKSL

-198 DSVPTKKPAKQ
+198 DSVPQKKPAKET
-209 SKAHHPFKKQ
+209 KAHHPFNRQ
-219 SSQQSSQPSQ
+219 SVQQS
-229 QPAAKVLTASEKA
+229 AAKVLTAAEKE
-242 AKKAAKKAAQL
+242 AKKAAKKAAER
-253 AAEIAAKEEAERKK
+253 AAELAAKEEAERKK
-267 SEDISNRSA
+267 TEQISSRAARSA
-276 RLARRSKPLYGGG
+276 KRNNPLYGGG
-289 TIESFSKVILSV
+289 TIESFSKVILSI
-301 DLYYSVTSTVAQDI
+301 DLYYSETSTVAQDI
-315 LIVKNISNIIERDE
+315 LVVKNISNIIEIDD
-329 INSLNYLNLFGL
+329 NNGLNYLNLFGL

-369 KLVLFGDYRTPTLK
+369 KLVLFGGYRTPTLK

-423 NMEVNIIETLR
+423 QMEINIIETLR

-445 KEVRELKPEIG
+445 KAVRELKPEIG

-483 VPKVLITPTNDL
+483 LPKKLLTKDL
-495 INKLNSIIVSEL
+495 IDEINSIIISEL
-507 LKLVCYL
+507 LTLVCYL
-514 IENSDRIFT
+514 IENSDKIFT
-523 KVISSYETDL
+523 EVISVHETEL

-597 LDVVLEILDIAPTF
+597 LDVVLEILDVASTY
-611 YNENAIISNDIPIS
+611 YNDNAILSNEIPIS
-625 RLEFLLKDLKN
+625 KLEFLLRDLKN

-660 NTLLELI
+660 NALLELI
-667 KENKFKYSS
+667 KKNKFKYSS
-676 DPLKMEILISPE
+676 EPLIIEKRESPN
-688 DENLYISSYR
+688 DENLYVLSYR
-698 PIKEGESADNLSLP
+698 PIEEGEQATDISLP
-712 VLFEKNVKD
+712 VLFEKNEKD
-721 DKIIYDRY
+721 EASIYDRY
-729 ELDLIYN
+729 GLDIIYD

-744 HQFYSSKYYKIGIIK
+744 HKFYTSKYNKIRMIK
-759 RKKMYSFNINDLSK
+759 RKKMYSFNINDISK
-773 LAGGTKLDT
+773 LAGGTKLDV
-782 ILEHTMKEI
+782 ILAHTMQEI
-791 DELKLAEKSLCESY
+791 DELKLAEKSICELY
-805 NYNNDDISDDIIND
+805 NYDDISDNIIND
-819 IVSKRIMSEADIES
+819 IASKRITVEADIEA
-833 INRDNYVNNYVLNI
+833 INRDNNINNYVINI
-847 MTPLNE
+847 MTPHNKK
-853 TLSLNDE
+853 LSLSDE
-860 KKTKKFYNKIMAIIE
+860 NKTKQFYNKIKSIIK
-875 TKKGKEKRS
+875 TKK

>member
-1 MDIDDFTKKSA
+1 MDIDYINENENDYDKKSV
-12 SRKKNSE
+12 SRRKNSE

-41 TIKLNELQDKLL
+41 TINLNNLQNKIL

-60 ILNDTIKNINLIFEE
+60 ILNDTIHNINLIFEE
-75 AKRLNP
+75 AKRSKP
-81 AIDYNYFIAG
+81 GIDYNYFIAG
-91 SRAWN
+91 ARSWN

-102 YDLDII
+102 YDLDVI

-127 NDKTLIDGNIK
+127 NDKTLIDRNIK
-138 ADIKEL
+138 DDITEL
-144 LKQTIEPLVDAIRKY
+144 LSRTIEPLVNAIKKY
-159 SDLEDNTKNVY
+159 SDVEDNTKNVY

-177 CLKDNKSL
+177 CLIDNKSL

-198 DSVPTKKPAKQ
+198 DSVPQKKPQKQ
-209 SKAHHPFKKQ
+209 SRAHHPFKNQ
-219 SSQQSSQPSQ
+219 SSSQQPS
-229 QPAAKVLTASEKA
+229 AKVLTTAEKE
-242 AKKAAKKAAQL
+242 AKKAAKAAEKAAKE
-253 AAEIAAKEEAERKK
+253 AAELEAREEAERKK
-267 SEDISNRSA
+267 TTQMSSRAE
-276 RLARRSKPLYGGG
+276 RLARRNKPLLYGGG

-301 DLYYSVTSTVAQDI
+301 DLYYSITSTEAQDT
-315 LIVKNISNIIERDE
+315 LVVKNISNIIEIDE
-329 INSLNYLNLFGL
+329 NNGLKYLNLFGL

-369 KLVLFGDYRTPTLK
+369 KLVLFGGYRTPTLK
-383 KIVEQYNATFINT
+383 KIIEQYYITFINT

-423 NMEVNIIETLR
+423 QMEINIIETLR
-434 CYINKTMININ
+434 RYINRTIININ
-445 KEVRELKPEIG
+445 IAIRELNHEIG

-483 VPKVLITPTNDL
+483 VPKVLLTKDL
-495 INKLNSIIVSEL
+495 IDEINTIIISEL
-507 LKLVCYL
+507 LKLVSYL
-514 IENSDRIFT
+514 IENSDKIFT
-523 KVISSYETDL
+523 EVISLHETEL

-597 LDVVLEILDIAPTF
+597 LDVVLEILDVARTF
-611 YNENAIISNDIPIS
+611 YNDNVILSNGIPIS
-625 RLEFLLKDLKN
+625 KLEFLLSDLKN

-660 NTLLELI
+660 NSLLELI
-667 KENKFKYSS
+667 KEKKFKYSE
-676 DPLKMEILISPE
+676 DPLIIEKRESQE
-688 DENLYISSYR
+688 DENLYVLSYR
-698 PIKEGESADNLSLP
+698 PIEEGELAESISLP
-712 VLFEKNVKD
+712 VLFEKNEKD
-721 DKIIYDRY
+721 EAIIYERYGLDIIYD
-729 ELDLIYN
+729 

-744 HQFYSSKYYKIGIIK
+744 HKFYTSKYDKIRMFK
-759 RKKMYSFNINDLSK
+759 RKKMYSFNINDISK

-782 ILEHTMKEI
+782 ILENTMQEI
-791 DELKLAEKSLCESY
+791 EELKLAEKSLCELY
-805 NYNNDDISDDIIND
+805 NYDDISDDIIND
-819 IVSKRIMSEADIES
+819 IASKRLMIESDIEA
-833 INRDNYVNNYVLNI
+833 INRDNYINNYVINI
-847 MTPLNE
+847 MTPHNIKPL
-853 TLSLNDE
+853 LSSTN
-860 KKTKKFYNKIMAIIE
+860 KMKHFYNKIKSIIKI
-875 TKKGKEKRS
+875 TK